1 MVTEFWI
8 EKAWGESINNALI
21 SDACNALLELI
32 NRGDEH
38 GCIWIGHVHEEYV
51 LEIQKDLQLVLI
63 FGKNQDKRL
72 KMTIQHC
79 DKVDLLIR
87 SYFDKDFGDLK
98 NEFTMN
104 LLDYIREIYNINK
117 VNYYSLN

>member
-8 EKAWGESINNALI
+8 EKAYGESINNALI

-32 NRGDEH
+32 KGTDEH
-38 GCIWIGHVHEEYV
+38 GFIWIGHVDEEYV

-87 SYFDKDFGDLK
+87 SYFDKDFDFLK